1 MYFLLEQCLKFDLW
15 GYTMLHKQYNIYS
28 ASNQNFMVYSVKYM
42 YQHVYLAFTVQ
53 INAVY
58 KDNSKESQEQ
68 NTVSPIIINSKF
80 NIYCRSETEKIQ
92 NTAT

>member
-1 MYFLLEQCLKFDLW
+1 
-15 GYTMLHKQYNIYS
+15 MLHKQYNIYS

>member
-1 MYFLLEQCLKFDLW
+1 
-15 GYTMLHKQYNIYS
+15 
-28 ASNQNFMVYSVKYM
+28 MVHSVKYM
-42 YQHVYLAFTVQ
+42 YQHVYLAFKVH

-58 KDNSKESQEQ
+58 KGNSKESQEQ

-80 NIYCRSETEKIQ
+80 NTYYRSEMKKIQ